1 MNERY
6 GIWRGIRWRLL
17 FIGGT
22 AAILSLIDLVGHLI
36 FGVDVLQRSSRESP
50 LPTSQAFPLYL
61 AVLAVAVAISAGC
74 VAAWRRF
81 RRREPRDQRWEPP
94 R

>member
-1 MNERY
+1 MNGRY
-6 GIWRGIRWRLL
+6 GIWRRIRQRLL
-17 FIGGT
+17 LIGGT

-50 LPTSQAFPLYL
+50 LPTSQAFPLFL
-61 AVLAVAVAISAGC
+61 AVLAVAVAIGAAC
-74 VAAWRRF
+74 VAAWQRL
-81 RRREPRDQRWEPP
+81 RRREPPDRGWQPP